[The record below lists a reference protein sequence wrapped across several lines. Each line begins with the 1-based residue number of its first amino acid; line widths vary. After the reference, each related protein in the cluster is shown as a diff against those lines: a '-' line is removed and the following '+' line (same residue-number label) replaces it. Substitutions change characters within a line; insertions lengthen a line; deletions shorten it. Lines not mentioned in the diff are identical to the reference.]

1 MQKRHYDA
9 VSMRNEATTHLLVPH
24 RERADLNGVGLTY
37 SPSAGVVH
45 KGVAVSGFGWS
56 A

>member
-9 VSMRNEATTHLLVPH
+9 VSLQTEATTHLLVPH
-24 RERADLNGVGLTY
+24 RERADLNVVGLMY
-37 SPSAGVVH
+37 SRSAGVVH
-45 KGVAVSGFGWS
+45 KGVAVSGFGWP